1 MLCSFHNGTDL
12 GKKKSKKKLFFFIS
26 KIACSLHL
34 YHLHKQIN
42 EIQKKKKK
50 KKNRRKKERKKKK
63 KNGMEKKGGQKG
75 KEVYSTWC
83 SQAVTHLSTNHAR
96 RCLTSVIGREPVFS
110 TRYGHRHL
118 DGCKLV
124 YIFIEE

>member
-1 MLCSFHNGTDL
+1 MLCSFRNGTDL

-50 KKNRRKKERKKKK
+50 NRRKKEKKKKK

-83 SQAVTHLSTNHAR
+83 SQAVTHVSTNHAR